1 MKVTED
7 TPVKKIHG
15 ADPAEVID
23 IAITQISQ
31 EKRFASGEFGGVGG
45 THGETSNDSDREEI
59 TEV

>member
-1 MKVTED
+1 
-7 TPVKKIHG
+7 
-15 ADPAEVID
+15 VID

-31 EKRFASGEFGGVGG
+31 EKRFASGEFGGAGG